1 MLDVI
6 EDFES
11 ARKILG
17 YKNINALSVS
27 YGTRLALLY
36 SYKYP
41 EVIKRNVMIDA
52 NPHGHFVWFPKKT
65 EQILDIYDSIYKS
78 QNNDADNISIKEIM
92 KTAFDKMPKRW
103 SIFKLDAD
111 KIKAGTFSSLY
122 SKNMVGVVL
131 EGYLKAVNKG
141 DYSYLYLMQKFI
153 DIGAS
158 DMIFGEMASKGFSAD
173 YQKDVEYRKILK
185 GESTVLGGNISML
198 YWGIA
203 SAFKMKMIP
212 EEYRKSKMLLTET
225 LVISGNLDVST
236 PSDFAKDELMPFLKN
251 GEQIIMKDMSH
262 VDIITKAFKIP
273 DFFI

>member
-1 MLDVI
+1 
-6 EDFES
+6 
-11 ARKILG
+11 
-17 YKNINALSVS
+17 
-27 YGTRLALLY
+27 
-36 SYKYP
+36 
-41 EVIKRNVMIDA
+41 
-52 NPHGHFVWFPKKT
+52 
-65 EQILDIYDSIYKS
+65 
-78 QNNDADNISIKEIM
+78 
-92 KTAFDKMPKRW
+92 
-103 SIFKLDAD
+103 
-111 KIKAGTFSSLY
+111 
-122 SKNMVGVVL
+122 MVGVVL

-273 DFFI
+273 DFLSKYYDTGKVEKAEILKTEPIDFKPSMKFSKIKIFIMGLIM